1 MSDLGPPPEIP
12 AHPGAP
18 EPRPCASCGWPNA
31 LPAETCSF
39 CRAPLRKAATRGA
52 PRPRPVTCPL
62 CEATTLRATPSD
74 TACPECG
81 HDGKTAPTAAARAAW
96 RARNA
101 ASTHRVPGWAWAVLL
116 LVLPTLVSMTVF
128 LRSQA
133 KAMTAD
139 HVRQLRKYVEIY
151 AVEQGGF
158 PGELSALERRYGP
171 PPAYLLKDGWGRSIA
186 YTARRPFPEPFEDG
200 TTRFAEC
207 EIRSAG
213 PNGTPG
219 DEDDVVWTG
228 KEPG

>member
-133 KAMTAD
+133 KATTAD

-151 AVEQGGF
+151 AVEQGGVPGRALGARAPLRPAARLHPEGRVGAFDRLHGAEAF
-158 PGELSALERRYGP
+158 PRA
-171 PPAYLLKDGWGRSIA
+171 
-186 YTARRPFPEPFEDG
+186 F
-200 TTRFAEC
+200 
-207 EIRSAG
+207 
-213 PNGTPG
+213 
-219 DEDDVVWTG
+219 
-228 KEPG
+228 